1 MGRSQKNGPENKA
14 KFQITFDFFWIID
27 CLYVFEQQPYY
38 MIDTSCHPIIL
49 VTLSFICYVF
59 PPHHPFFFCP
69 FRFLYSINCTTTL
82 QHEPHQIICSFYF
95 MDLTL
100 INAWIMMWFWSYDG
114 SRSHGTTIAWA
125 WHHSHYHMRDK
136 MMRCW
141 PHLSTS
147 SKRRANI
154 LIPIIKYCQF
164 DFVDNPIRFDLP
176 YFVGMKMWAELLW
189 IIMMRYKSTRLLKK
203 LAYTFYYKLCYLFNI
218 FFHKKF
224 YIYDII
230 RLQIYISKRKLIVH
244 RWWLHTL
251 IVLSIN

>member
-14 KFQITFDFFWIID
+14 KFKITFDFFFLNNWLPIH
-27 CLYVFEQQPYY
+27 LWAAAYY

-49 VTLSFICYVF
+49 VTLSFISYVF
-59 PPHHPFFFCP
+59 PPHHPF
-69 FRFLYSINCTTTL
+69 RFLYSINSTTTL

-114 SRSHGTTIAWA
+114 SRSYGTTITWA
-125 WHHSHYHMRDK
+125 WHHSHYHMWDK

-176 YFVGMKMWAELLW
+176 YFVGMKMGAELLW

-218 FFHKKF
+218 FS
-224 YIYDII
+224 I
-230 RLQIYISKRKLIVH
+230 RNFTFTIS
-244 RWWLHTL
+244 
-251 IVLSIN
+251 